1 MPTVKLTQAFV
12 ERLKSPLKKT
22 QYLDKNL
29 TGFMAVAYPSG
40 RISFGVRG
48 RVKGQDKLIT
58 IGKHPA
64 LSLSSAKELARE
76 QLNQMHQGVDPK
88 AAQEQRQQLDK
99 ALGVTLK
106 DMMDSYLSA
115 RQLKSEYDYR
125 NCISKYLSDW
135 LDNPIRSIT
144 RKAYEERYIR
154 VRDTVSQASATKLH
168 RYLSAILNWA
178 KADEVQGERLITEN
192 VTDVIK
198 GKRYSQV
205 VKPRVDYLDAPKV
218 DKLLSYFF
226 DLRTHPQWQPDRVT
240 DQGCAYVLLLLYTGL
255 RRKEG
260 LGLQNEDID
269 YDNKVFIIRDPKN
282 GIDHYVPMSPP
293 VERLLLSQTNDTPW
307 AFPSRR
313 IDSHWSDPRKQIE
326 HINKASA
333 VTFSLH
339 DLRRTFATHARL
351 LGMDYDLIRR
361 AMNHKSGGSITDQY
375 IVERIELIRPVFD
388 KIAEGYGE
396 YSVGNFTGKELPQVY
411 YDNLAELRSRTESNE
426 F

>member
-12 ERLKSPLKKT
+12 ERLKSPSKKT

-48 RVKGQDKLIT
+48 RVKGQDKLVT
-58 IGKHPA
+58 IGKHHA

-76 QLNQMHQGVDPK
+76 QLTQMHQGVDPK

-106 DMMDSYLSA
+106 DMMESYLSA

-144 RKAYEERYIR
+144 RKAYEERYVR

-218 DKLLSYFF
+218 DKLLGYFF
-226 DLRTHPQWQPDRVT
+226 DLRPHPELKQIKVT

-260 LGLQNEDID
+260 LGLRNEDID
-269 YDNKVFIIRDPKN
+269 YENKVFIIRDPKC
-282 GIDHYVPMSPP
+282 
-293 VERLLLSQTNDTPW
+293 
-307 AFPSRR
+307 
-313 IDSHWSDPRKQIE
+313 
-326 HINKASA
+326 HI
-333 VTFSLH
+333 
-339 DLRRTFATHARL
+339 
-351 LGMDYDLIRR
+351 
-361 AMNHKSGGSITDQY
+361 
-375 IVERIELIRPVFD
+375 P
-388 KIAEGYGE
+388 
-396 YSVGNFTGKELPQVY
+396 
-411 YDNLAELRSRTESNE
+411 
-426 F
+426 